1 MFFLIRYLC
10 LMKSI
15 GILFPIKETQEGGV
29 FQGSKSTE
37 QAIYSDMVALL
48 TMRKGQR
55 PMQSKMYSPI
65 YDYIFEPLD
74 SITENELNKKI
85 KEKIKE
91 FIPQVEVKKIKF
103 TPKES
108 ENLLNIKI
116 IYTIIDFFEIEQT
129 LTLEI
134 PTQL

>member
-1 MFFLIRYLC
+1 
-10 LMKSI
+10 MKTI

-48 TMRKGQR
+48 TLRKGQR
-55 PMQSKMYSPI
+55 PMQSKMFSPI
-65 YDYIFEPLD
+65 YDYVFEPLD
-74 SITENELNKKI
+74 AITENELNKKI
-85 KEKIKE
+85 KEKINE

-134 PTQL
+134 PTQI

>member
-1 MFFLIRYLC
+1 
-10 LMKSI
+10 MKSI

-29 FQGSKSTE
+29 FAGSKSTE

-55 PMQSKMYSPI
+55 PMQSRMYSPI

-74 SITENELNKKI
+74 SITENELDKKI
-85 KEKIKE
+85 KEKITE

-103 TPKES
+103 TPNES

-134 PTQL
+134 PTQF